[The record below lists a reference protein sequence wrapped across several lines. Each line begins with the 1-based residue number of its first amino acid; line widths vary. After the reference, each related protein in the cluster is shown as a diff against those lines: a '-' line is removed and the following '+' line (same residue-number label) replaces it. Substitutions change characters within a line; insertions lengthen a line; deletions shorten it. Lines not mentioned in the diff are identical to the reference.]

1 VPAAASMPSAELVLR
16 TAQQNLA
23 VSGAT
28 ANACFEKNLARLRMH
43 VTRVENSCVSNQ
55 EANL

>member
-1 VPAAASMPSAELVLR
+1 MRV
-16 TAQQNLA
+16 
-23 VSGAT
+23 
-28 ANACFEKNLARLRMH
+28 FEKNLARLRMR